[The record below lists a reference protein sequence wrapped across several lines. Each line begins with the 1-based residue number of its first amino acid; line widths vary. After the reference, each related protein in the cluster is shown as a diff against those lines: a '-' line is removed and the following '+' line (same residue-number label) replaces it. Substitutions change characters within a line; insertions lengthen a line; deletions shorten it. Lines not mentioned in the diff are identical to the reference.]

1 MVKTDTIIRTA
12 DANMEYIVQF
22 VISGLV
28 IISGI
33 IEGVVLRFMNTAK
46 DAVLIL
52 YSSKFLV
59 CFLGGLLT
67 LVRSVTLIK
76 PSQPGCV
83 YVLPLVF
90 VFIGSYETH
99 TLILYIE
106 MYLSLKSMAI
116 HDPPITK
123 SKSIMISV
131 FTWVIWIGVGAL
143 GFLLDEPDWFGETM
157 GECHLPRQ
165 FKLVGY
171 NTTMYVILLGILIAI
186 FVLYKLTGH
195 LLSDSMKNDTLHRP
209 QGLAGRGK
217 DRVESNAGQNNDAA
231 ESNAGQN
238 KDAAESNAGQNKDA
252 TEFNAGQNKDAT
264 ESNAGQSNDATESN
278 AGQNND
284 AAQSNAGQNKDAAE
298 SNAGQIKDGTDD
310 DRVTDTN
317 RKTRKSKYLKDRQR
331 GLTIL
336 AIRALV
342 MMACF
347 GISHVCGLVLHTCAP
362 CRELAPYWLVYVFEV
377 CYAIPAISNGGSFLF
392 TNEKFIKKLKGC
404 LCK

>member
-1 MVKTDTIIRTA
+1 
-12 DANMEYIVQF
+12 MEYIVQF

-33 IEGVVLRFMNTAK
+33 IEGVVLRFMDTAK

-52 YSSKFLV
+52 YTSKFLV

-67 LVRSVTLIK
+67 LVRSVTLIT
-76 PSQPGCV
+76 PSQAGCV

-123 SKSIMISV
+123 TKSIMISV
-131 FTWVIWIGVGAL
+131 FTWIIWIGVGAL

-157 GECHLPRQ
+157 GECHRPRQ

-171 NTTMYVILLGILIAI
+171 NTTMHVILLGILIAI
-186 FVLYKLTGH
+186 FVLYKLTGN
-195 LLSDSMKNDTLHRP
+195 LLSDSMNNDKLHRP
-209 QGLAGRGK
+209 QGIAGRGK

-238 KDAAESNAGQNKDA
+238 
-252 TEFNAGQNKDAT
+252 
-264 ESNAGQSNDATESN
+264 NDATESN

-284 AAQSNAGQNKDAAE
+284 AAESNSGQNKDAAE
-298 SNAGQIKDGTDD
+298 FNSGQIKDGTDD

-347 GISHVCGLVLHTCAP
+347 GMSHVCGLVLQTCAP

-377 CYAIPAISNGGSFLF
+377 CYAIPSISNGGSFLF

-404 LCK
+404 SCK